1 MFYHTAAVV
10 IHTRH
15 TLQSCPGQGRKLA
28 DVFLRTLSNGSPAQ
42 THTHVCIYGFRTPP
56 HRYTHTH
63 TWWVKATSSL
73 HRFHSREAALSSIN
87 AGEGSAVPE
96 PQTAAQLRTT
106 ATITSAEQMK
116 SEIPITQLKCFSI
129 TCISFTNGSNHW
141 VLSTV
146 CPTLVTC
153 IKFHLAYLL

>member
-1 MFYHTAAVV
+1 MGALHKHT
-10 IHTRH
+10 HTH
-15 TLQSCPGQGRKLA
+15 TH
-28 DVFLRTLSNGSPAQ
+28 

-63 TWWVKATSSL
+63 TWWVKATSSF
-73 HRFHSREAALSSIN
+73 HRFHSREGALSSIN

-106 ATITSAEQMK
+106 ATITSAEKMK
-116 SEIPITQLKCFSI
+116 SEIPITQLKSFSI

-146 CPTLVTC
+146 CPTLGNVYKIPSC
-153 IKFHLAYLL
+153 ISFIVGAGWFR